1 VGATVVE
8 GAVAVN
14 LIEGESVAPEAGP
27 TDTDALASRAAA
39 DGAVVGGT
47 VVGVVVVGGGDVVV
61 GAVVG
66 GGGAVVGG
74 DVVGTVEGGGAV
86 VGGVVVVGVGF
97 SILFDTVT
105 TPSPKMANSW
115 GPSTASAA
123 SNMASASLSVTVVPA
138 FLGGGAMTSPP

>member
-1 VGATVVE
+1 VVD

-14 LIEGESVAPEAGP
+14 LVEGESVSRVLGP
-27 TDTDALASRAAA
+27 AAVGALTGRAA
-39 DGAVVGGT
+39 GAGAGVGGT

-74 DVVGTVEGGGAV
+74 DVVGTVGGGGVV

-97 SILFDTVT
+97 SIRFDTVT

-123 SNMASASLSVTVVPA
+123 SNMASASLSVTAVPA
-138 FLGGGAMTSPP
+138 LVGGGAMRSPP